1 MVATTTQP
9 WQFAALCTL
18 LGEPEEVKIK
28 YFSVTLKGLKP
39 GVYMKWPRETLNRL
53 VEESGWVK
61 SVMPGVEKF
70 DDLIRLDW
78 RSVAEAVEKAR
89 NELAPLVTCGGR
101 QCGGKFNDML
111 RELKNFVADAE
122 RWAMGKMSGK
132 EADKFYKR
140 ARKYLAPALALL
152 LLQNA
157 GTDEE
162 RRNALWHLGLILTT
176 TVAGDGYVARRQI
189 HLTSGEGGPALLWLA
204 ALKKAGFK
212 PTLRVEGN
220 YYRLDFAGGDAVVL
234 AAVMPAV
241 GINPKAEEAVD
252 MFREE
257 AEKGGVKV
265 DIQPPVVQKPG
276 KYAVATITVRAGPW
290 EEEYR
295 LYLKDKI
302 SLRFRSTDADR
313 VYQAAHLLSLLG
325 MKTEPRKEGDRD
337 VWYIYATANALADKR
352 VLPAFREALAKA
364 VEEAKQRGLVKAEKA
379 ERWIKK
385 LREGVTTAE
394 DKPMFNIQITN
405 SGLYI
410 AYYTTS
416 GERLRQYA
424 SLLEGLGLEE
434 GTHFTVKKPE
444 GVKRGRLH
452 ITVKGVVKL
461 AELAKHAEDPE
472 LRAKAGE
479 WINHL
484 LERARESGG
493 EEARKKLEELV
504 EEGAARGALKLI
516 GKHEVVERGAK
527 VKHSVVVKHAEAK
540 PDGDKLRIHVKA
552 TVDGVEVKRTW
563 TFFRYHDRVR
573 GYVLTRAD
581 APGGRAEDARRL
593 QILSKVIFGDAGTL
607 KSNGKQILYT
617 RRHLEHAMR
626 FKEIKDE
633 IERWTNR

>member
-1 MVATTTQP
+1 
-9 WQFAALCTL
+9 
-18 LGEPEEVKIK
+18 
-28 YFSVTLKGLKP
+28 
-39 GVYMKWPRETLNRL
+39 
-53 VEESGWVK
+53 
-61 SVMPGVEKF
+61 
-70 DDLIRLDW
+70 
-78 RSVAEAVEKAR
+78 
-89 NELAPLVTCGGR
+89 
-101 QCGGKFNDML
+101 
-111 RELKNFVADAE
+111 
-122 RWAMGKMSGK
+122 
-132 EADKFYKR
+132 
-140 ARKYLAPALALL
+140 
-152 LLQNA
+152 
-157 GTDEE
+157 
-162 RRNALWHLGLILTT
+162 
-176 TVAGDGYVARRQI
+176 
-189 HLTSGEGGPALLWLA
+189 LLWLA

-220 YYRLDFAGGDAVVL
+220 RYRLEFTGGDAVAL
-234 AAVMPAV
+234 ATVTPAV
-241 GINPKAEEAVD
+241 GLNPKADKVVD

-265 DIQPPVVQKPG
+265 DIQPPVVQPASRPHG
-276 KYAVATITVRAGPW
+276 KETKKGEKGAVAIIKVRAGPW
-290 EEEYR
+290 EEEYKV
-295 LYLKDKI
+295 YLEDKI
-302 SLRFRSTDADR
+302 SLRFRSTDVDR
-313 VYQAAHLLSLLG
+313 VYQKAHLLSLLG
-325 MKTEPRKEGDRD
+325 VKTEPRKESGRD
-337 VWYIYATANALADKR
+337 KWYIYATTSALADKR

-364 VEEAKQRGLVKAEKA
+364 VEEAMRNGWVDAETA
-379 ERWIKK
+379 ERWIRK

-405 SGLYI
+405 SGGLQI
-410 AYYTTS
+410 AYLATS

-424 SLLEGLGLEE
+424 SLLEELGLKE

-444 GVKRGRLH
+444 GGKRGHLH
-452 ITVKGVVKL
+452 ITAEGVVKL

-472 LRAKAGE
+472 LRAKAEG

-493 EEARKKLEELV
+493 EDARKRLEELV

-527 VKHSVVVKHAEAK
+527 VKHSVEVREAYAK
-540 PDGDKLRIHVKA
+540 IEDGDKLRIYVKA
-552 TVDGVEVKRTW
+552 AVDGVEVERTW
-563 TFFRYHDRVR
+563 TFFRDRDSAR